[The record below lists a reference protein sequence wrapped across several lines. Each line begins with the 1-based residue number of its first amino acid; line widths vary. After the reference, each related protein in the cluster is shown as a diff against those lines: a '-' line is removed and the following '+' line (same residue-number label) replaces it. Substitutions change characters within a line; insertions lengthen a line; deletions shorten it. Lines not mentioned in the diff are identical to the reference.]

1 MKIVIPV
8 IGFGRAGGERVLS
21 KLATELIGDNKEND
35 VSFVKPRNGT
45 KPYYPTSANIIES
58 TFHSDGFKPFD
69 YLRNLLEIVILCRKL
84 KPDVVIA
91 NYFITAY
98 LAIFLSRKTSKY
110 YYIQANESKINKN
123 IIFKVLAFFSYLLPL
138 KKIVNSTQLLPKWLN
153 NYIAEIPAG
162 VDLNLYKNKKVK
174 RDISK
179 WKVGFIGRKEK
190 YKASNEIV
198 DILFSLEEHLKEK
211 IEVHVALYL
220 SDDNKDKLF
229 AYNFHEVNSDADL
242 ANFYNECDILIAVGL
257 IEDGAF
263 HYPCAEAM
271 ASGCLVISNYAPL
284 KDSHLRIDSFSA
296 LDVTDKLTYCL
307 EIMSPK
313 QIDSEIERNS
323 QIMQNY
329 SWKNIGSKF
338 KTIISSGK

>member
-21 KLATELIGDNKEND
+21 KLATELIGDNNEND
-35 VSFVKPRNGT
+35 VSFVKPLNGT
-45 KPYYPTSANIIES
+45 APYYPTSANIIES
-58 TFHSDGFKPFD
+58 RFHSDGFKPFD
-69 YLRNLLEIVILCRKL
+69 YLRNLLEIVILCRKI

-98 LAIFLSRKTSKY
+98 LAILLPRKTSKY

-123 IIFKVLAFFSYLLPL
+123 IVFKFLALCSYLLPL
-138 KKIVNSTQLLPKWLN
+138 KKVVNSKQLLPKLLN
-153 NYIAEIPAG
+153 NYVAEIPAG
-162 VDLNLYKNKKVK
+162 VDLKLYKNEKVK
-174 RDISK
+174 RNIVK

-198 DILFSLEEHLKEK
+198 DILVSLEGCLKDQV
-211 IEVHVALYL
+211 EVHVALYL
-220 SDDNKDKLF
+220 SDDNKNKLSD
-229 AYNFHEVNSDADL
+229 YHFHEVNSDADL
-242 ANFYNECDILIAVGL
+242 AAFYAECDIVIAVGL

-284 KDSHLRIDSFSA
+284 IDSHLRIDSFSVSA
-296 LDVTDKLTYCL
+296 VKDKLEYCL
-307 EIMSPK
+307 NSMSPE
-313 QIDSEIERNS
+313 QIDFEIEMNS
-323 QIMQNY
+323 KIIQNY
-329 SWKNIGSKF
+329 SWENIGSKF
-338 KTIISSGK
+338 KTIITSGK